1 MYKNASDM
9 RLKCRS
15 HLGEYAAKPHLPSGA
30 TDMRLETVLIRRGNS
45 QFGSITVRC
54 MSRLLAIVLIF
65 FSSLSALYA
74 QTAEL
79 GDIQGTVIDRK
90 LEKPLVAHPIILT
103 IHKADTVETKEITT
117 DENGNY
123 RFAELPLDP
132 NIHYTVSTVHDDTNY
147 TEKDLVLSTW
157 VPTIKINFG
166 IGAFADDDTQIVVKS
181 HTFIIGPP
189 PQDHPPDGAVTVAEA
204 IGIENLSD
212 LPFRTTHGTQKVG
225 IHLTLP
231 QDTERFEPHPPVELT
246 IDAATNQVILKTP
259 LPPGESHL
267 GYNYISHVG
276 KTGLDLSRRLNFN
289 TMRFYVFIPEGIGL
303 VPRAKF
309 FGTPRREQIHGSV
322 YLIYESNEDQTFAAG
337 KKIDLALNINMGV
350 ARGALPEQTSNLGQ
364 LILIAV
370 AAALTGGFFVAALFK
385 LRAANNTTE
394 PDTDDASAP
403 PDAGWLLKL
412 NPDDREHVRVA
423 RLEFITHLD
432 DKYERQEI
440 SERVYK
446 RLRREQTER
455 LTTLLEQ
462 QKRGNNA

>member
-1 MYKNASDM
+1 MYTDGSDM

-15 HLGEYAAKPHLPSGA
+15 HLGEYVAKPHLPSGA
-30 TDMRLETVLIRRGNS
+30 TDMRLETVLIKRGNS
-45 QFGSITVRC
+45 QCGSMTLRC
-54 MSRLLAIVLIF
+54 LSCLLAIALIF
-65 FSSLSALYA
+65 FTALSALQA
-74 QTAEL
+74 QTAGL

-90 LEKPLVAHPIILT
+90 LEKPLVSHPVTLT
-103 IHKADTVETKEITT
+103 IHKTDAVETQETTT

-132 NIHYTVSTVHDDTNY
+132 SVYYTVATVHEDTDY

-157 VPTIKINFG
+157 VPNLKIDFD
-166 IGAFADDDTQIVVKS
+166 IGAFADDSAQIRVKTHS
-181 HTFIIGPP
+181 FIIGPP
-189 PQDHPPDGAVTVAEA
+189 PADHPPDGAVTVAEA
-204 IGIENLSD
+204 IGIENLSA

-225 IHLTLP
+225 VNLTLP
-231 QDTERFEPHPPVELT
+231 RGVEGLQPHSPNLT
-246 IDAATNQVILKTP
+246 MDPNTNQILLKTP
-259 LPPGESHL
+259 LPPGELHL
-267 GYNYISHVG
+267 GYEYIFHIE
-276 KTGLDLSRRLNFN
+276 KDRLDLSRRLNFN
-289 TMRFYVFIPEGIGL
+289 TGQFFVFVPEGIGI
-303 VPRAKF
+303 VPRGKF
-309 FGTPRREQIHGSV
+309 FGAPRREQIHNNV
-322 YLIYESNEDQTFAAG
+322 YLIYESDKTQTFAAG
-337 KKIDLALNINMGV
+337 KKIDLALNINMGA
-350 ARGALPEQTSNLGQ
+350 ARGALPGQTSNLGQ
-364 LILIAV
+364 LIFIAV

-385 LRAANNTTE
+385 LRAASNTTE
-394 PDTDDASAP
+394 SDTDDTSTP

>member
-1 MYKNASDM
+1 MYTNKSDM
-9 RLKCRS
+9 RLKIT
-15 HLGEYAAKPHLPSGA
+15 P
-30 TDMRLETVLIRRGNS
+30 TQTGNL

-54 MSRLLAIVLIF
+54 PSRLLAIALIF
-65 FSSLSALYA
+65 FTVFSARQA

-79 GDIQGTVIDRK
+79 GDIQGTVIDRR
-90 LEKPLVAHPIILT
+90 LEKPIASHLVTLT
-103 IHKADTVETKEITT
+103 IHKTDTVETQETTT
-117 DENGNY
+117 DEGGNY

-132 NIHYTVSTVHDDTNY
+132 SVHYTVSTVHEGTDY

-157 VPTIKINFG
+157 VPNIKIDFE
-166 IGAFADDDTQIVVKS
+166 IGAFAEDTAHIRVKTHSFIV
-181 HTFIIGPP
+181 GPP
-189 PQDHPPDGAVTVAEA
+189 PADHAPDGAVTIAEA
-204 IGIENLSD
+204 IGIENLSP

-225 IHLTLP
+225 INLTLP
-231 QDTERFEPHPPVELT
+231 KGVEGLRPHSPHLT
-246 IDAATNQVILKTP
+246 MDPNTNQILLKTP

-267 GYNYISHVG
+267 GYEYIFHIE
-276 KTGLDLSRRLNFN
+276 KDRLDLSRRLSFE
-289 TMRFYVFIPEGIGL
+289 TSQFFVFVPEGIGL
-303 VPRAKF
+303 VPRGKF
-309 FGTPRREQIHGSV
+309 FSAPKREQIHNNV
-322 YLIYESNEDQTFAAG
+322 YLIYESNKGETFAAG
-337 KKIDLALNINMGV
+337 KKIDLALNINMGAV
-350 ARGALPEQTSNLGQ
+350 RGALPEQTSNLGQ

-385 LRAANNTTE
+385 LRAANNTPE
-394 PDTDDASAP
+394 PDRDGPSTP

>member
-1 MYKNASDM
+1 MYTNAFHT
-9 RLKCRS
+9 RLK
-15 HLGEYAAKPHLPSGA
+15 
-30 TDMRLETVLIRRGNS
+30 TVPTKTGNS

-54 MSRLLAIVLIF
+54 PSSLLAIALIF
-65 FSSLSALYA
+65 FTVLSVLHA
-74 QTAEL
+74 QTTEL

-90 LEKPLVAHPIILT
+90 LGKPLVSHPITLT
-103 IHKADTVETKEITT
+103 IHKADTVETQDTTT

-123 RFAELPLDP
+123 RFVELPLDP
-132 NIHYTVSTVHDDTNY
+132 SVHYTVSTVHDGTDY
-147 TEKDLVLSTW
+147 IEKDLVLSTW
-157 VPTIKINFG
+157 VPNIEINFD
-166 IGAFADDDTQIVVKS
+166 IGAFADDDTQILVKS

-189 PQDHPPDGAVTVAEA
+189 PPDHAPDGAVTVVEA

-212 LPFRTTHGTQKVG
+212 LPFRTVHDTQKVG
-225 IHLTLP
+225 AHLPLP
-231 QDTERFEPHPPVELT
+231 RGVEGFQPRSPMGLT
-246 IDAATNQVILKTP
+246 MNPNTNQAVLKTP
-259 LPPGESHL
+259 LPSGESQL
-267 GYNYISHVG
+267 GYNYIFHVE
-276 KTGLDLSRRLNFN
+276 KSKLDLSRRLNFN
-289 TMRFYVFIPEGIGL
+289 TMQFFFFIPEGIGF

-309 FGTPRREQIHGSV
+309 FGAPRREQIHGSV
-322 YLIYESNEDQTFAAG
+322 YLIYESNENQTFAAG
-337 KKIDLALNINMGV
+337 KKIDLALDINMGV
-350 ARGALPEQTSNLGQ
+350 ARGGLPAQTSNLGQ

-385 LRAANNTTE
+385 LRAVNNTTE
-394 PDTDDASAP
+394 PDTDDASTP

-412 NPDDREHVRVA
+412 NPGDREHVRVA

-455 LTTLLEQ
+455 LTTLLDQ

>member
-1 MYKNASDM
+1 MYTNEFHA
-9 RLKCRS
+9 RLRTAPTK
-15 HLGEYAAKPHLPSGA
+15 
-30 TDMRLETVLIRRGNS
+30 RGDS

-54 MSRLLAIVLIF
+54 MSSLLAIALIF
-65 FSSLSALYA
+65 FTVLSALHA
-74 QTAEL
+74 QTGAS

-90 LEKPLVAHPIILT
+90 LEKPLTSHLVILT
-103 IHKADTVETKEITT
+103 IHKPDTVETQETTT

-123 RFAELPLDP
+123 RFGNLPFDP
-132 NIHYTVSTVHDDTNY
+132 SVHYTVSTVHEDTDY

-157 VPTIKINFG
+157 VPNLKIDFD
-166 IGAFADDDTQIVVKS
+166 IGAFADDDAQIRVKS
-181 HTFIIGPP
+181 HSFIIGPP
-189 PQDHPPDGAVTVAEA
+189 PADHAPDGAVTVAEA
-204 IGIENLSD
+204 IGIENLST

-225 IHLTLP
+225 INLTLP
-231 QDTERFEPHPPVELT
+231 KGVEGLQPHSLNLT
-246 IDAATNQVILKTP
+246 MDSNANQVLLKTP
-259 LPPGESHL
+259 LPPGESQL
-267 GYNYISHVG
+267 GYQYIFHIEKG
-276 KTGLDLSRRLNFN
+276 RLDLSRRLNFN
-289 TMRFYVFIPEGIGL
+289 TDQFFVFVPEGIGIA
-303 VPRAKF
+303 PRGRF
-309 FGTPRREQIHGSV
+309 FGAPRREQIHNNV
-322 YLIYESNEDQTFAAG
+322 YLIYESDKDKTFAAD
-337 KKIDLALNINMGV
+337 KNIDLALNVNMG
-350 ARGALPEQTSNLGQ
+350 AAPGALPGQTSNLGQ

-385 LRAANNTTE
+385 LRAASNTAE
-394 PDTDDASAP
+394 PDTDDTSTP

-455 LTTLLEQ
+455 LTTLLTQ

>member
-1 MYKNASDM
+1 MYTKE
-9 RLKCRS
+9 LHVRS
-15 HLGEYAAKPHLPSGA
+15 K
-30 TDMRLETVLIRRGNS
+30 TVLTKVGNS
-45 QFGSITVRC
+45 QFGSIIVRC
-54 MSRLLAIVLIF
+54 L
-65 FSSLSALYA
+65 SSLSAIALIFFTLLSALHA

-79 GDIQGTVIDRK
+79 GDIQGAVIDKK
-90 LEKPLVAHPIILT
+90 LEKPLVSHPITLT
-103 IHKADTVETKEITT
+103 THNADTVETQETTT

-123 RFAELPLDP
+123 RFGELPLDP
-132 NIHYTVSTVHDDTNY
+132 NVHYTVSTVHDDTDY
-147 TEKDLVLSTW
+147 IEKDLVLSTW
-157 VPTIKINFG
+157 VPNIKINFD
-166 IGAFADDDTQIVVKS
+166 IGAFADDNAQILVKS

-189 PQDHPPDGAVTVAEA
+189 PADHPPDGAVTVAEA
-204 IGIENLSD
+204 IGIQNLSH
-212 LPFRTTHGTQKVG
+212 LAFRTEHGSQKVG

-231 QDTERFEPHPPVELT
+231 KGVEGFQPHAPVALT
-246 IDAATNQVILKTP
+246 MNPDTNQAILKTP
-259 LPPGESHL
+259 LPPGESQL
-267 GYNYISHVG
+267 GYNYIFHVERD
-276 KTGLDLSRRLNFN
+276 KLDLSRRLNFN
-289 TMRFYVFIPEGIGL
+289 TMRFYFFVPEGVGF

-309 FGTPRREQIHGSV
+309 FGAPRREQIHGSV
-322 YLIYESNEDQTFAAG
+322 YLIYESSEDHTFAAG
-337 KKIDLALNINMGV
+337 KNIDLTLNVNMG
-350 ARGALPEQTSNLGQ
+350 ATRGALPEQTSNLGQ

-385 LRAANNTTE
+385 LRAVSNTTE

>member
-1 MYKNASDM
+1 MYTNASDM
-9 RLKCRS
+9 RLKT
-15 HLGEYAAKPHLPSGA
+15 APTK
-30 TDMRLETVLIRRGNS
+30 MGNS
-45 QFGSITVRC
+45 RFGSITVWC
-54 MSRLLAIVLIF
+54 PSRLLAIALIF
-65 FSSLSALYA
+65 FTALSALHA

-90 LEKPLVAHPIILT
+90 LEKPLVSHPVTLT
-103 IHKADTVETKEITT
+103 IHKTDTVETQETTT

-123 RFAELPLDP
+123 RFGNLPLDP
-132 NIHYTVSTVHDDTNY
+132 SVHYTVSTVHEDTDY

-157 VPTIKINFG
+157 VPNLKIDFD
-166 IGAFADDDTQIVVKS
+166 IGAFTDDKGQIRIK
-181 HTFIIGPP
+181 TYGFIIGPP
-189 PQDHPPDGAVTVAEA
+189 PEDHAPDGAVTVLEA

-212 LPFRTTHGTQKVG
+212 LPFRTGHGTQKVG
-225 IHLTLP
+225 LHLTLP
-231 QDTERFEPHPPVELT
+231 KGVEGFQPDSPANLAMDPNT
-246 IDAATNQVILKTP
+246 GQVVLKTP
-259 LPPGESHL
+259 LPPGESL
-267 GYNYISHVG
+267 LSYKYIFHVNKG
-276 KTGLDLSRRLNFN
+276 GLDLSRRLNFN
-289 TMRFYVFIPEGIGL
+289 TMQFYFFIPEGIGL

-309 FGTPRREQIHGSV
+309 FGAPRREQIHNS
-322 YLIYESNEDQTFAAG
+322 YLIYESDGNQTFAAG
-337 KKIDLALNINMGV
+337 KKVDLALNINMGA
-350 ARGALPEQTSNLGQ
+350 ARGALPGQTSNLGQ

-385 LRAANNTTE
+385 LRAASHTTE
-394 PDTDDASAP
+394 SDTDNTSTP

>member
-1 MYKNASDM
+1 MYTKELHVQLKIAST
-9 RLKCRS
+9 K
-15 HLGEYAAKPHLPSGA
+15 
-30 TDMRLETVLIRRGNS
+30 TGNS

-54 MSRLLAIVLIF
+54 PSSLLAIVLIF
-65 FSSLSALYA
+65 FTVISALHA

-79 GDIQGTVIDRK
+79 GDIQGRVIDRK
-90 LEKPLVAHPIILT
+90 LEKPLASHLVTLT
-103 IHKADTVETKEITT
+103 IHKTDTVETQETTT

-123 RFAELPLDP
+123 RFGNLPLDP
-132 NIHYTVSTVHDDTNY
+132 SVHYTVSTVHEDTDY

-157 VPTIKINFG
+157 VPNIKIDFD
-166 IGAFADDDTQIVVKS
+166 IGAFADDSAQIYVRTHS
-181 HTFIIGPP
+181 FIIGPP
-189 PQDHPPDGAVTVAEA
+189 PADHPPDGAVTIAEA
-204 IGIENLSD
+204 IGIENLST

-225 IHLTLP
+225 INLTLP
-231 QDTERFEPHPPVELT
+231 RGVEGLQPHSPNLT
-246 IDAATNQVILKTP
+246 VDPNTNQILLKTP

-267 GYNYISHVG
+267 GYEYIFHIEKG
-276 KTGLDLSRRLNFN
+276 KLDLSRRLNYN
-289 TMRFYVFIPEGIGL
+289 TNQFFVFVPEGIGI
-303 VPRAKF
+303 VPRGKF
-309 FGTPRREQIHGSV
+309 FGVPRREQIHNNV
-322 YLIYESNEDQTFAAG
+322 YLIYESDKGKTFATG
-337 KKIDLALNINMGV
+337 KEIDLALNINMGA
-350 ARGALPEQTSNLGQ
+350 ARGALPGQTSNLGQ

-394 PDTDDASAP
+394 SDTDDTSTP

-423 RLEFITHLD
+423 RLEFITYLD